1 MVLIGSQM
9 VLIGFRIYLHVLAC
23 INCISMYWY
32 VYCFR
37 KTGLWVKS
45 SRDSREK
52 ILCRLRVL
60 DSGLRTILVQVG
72 KLFPVLQRQPL
83 DKDFMMQGS
92 HISFDL
98 QSPPSA
104 GPIFFPFF
112 FRKAQFSASS
122 SGPRAA
128 SRGNVDAVPCR
139 PVTQGRFPGTAPQA
153 PYDCRFDLSH
163 LLGIGAAAGP
173 GWAGPRSG

>member
-1 MVLIGSQM
+1 MVLIG
-9 VLIGFRIYLHVLAC
+9 IRIHLHVLAC

-32 VYCFR
+32 VSCFR

-45 SRDSREK
+45 SREK
-52 ILCRLRVL
+52 FCVGSE
-60 DSGLRTILVQVG
+60 SGLRTILVQVG
-72 KLFPVLQRQPL
+72 PVFPAVQRQPL
-83 DKDFMMQGS
+83 DKDFMAQGS

-104 GPIFFPFF
+104 GSIFFPFF
-112 FRKAQFSASS
+112 FWKAPFSACGR
-122 SGPRAA
+122 GPRAA
-128 SRGNVDAVPCR
+128 SRGNAGAVPCR
-139 PVTQGRFPGTAPQA
+139 PVTPGRFPGTGSQA

-173 GWAGPRSG
+173 GWAGPRSR